1 MINCVSILVVFLLE
15 KKVDVDDTADEV
27 ERSQNN
33 SKDEMSQ
40 EVHLIQAPHRCERVV
55 LVLLELT
62 RFAQVLFQKCIL
74 CILHSVDKHI
84 RVDTVHSNQKIS
96 GVK

>member
-1 MINCVSILVVFLLE
+1 MTNCGSILVVFLLE
-15 KKVDVDDTADEV
+15 EKVDVDNTADEV

-33 SKDEMSQ
+33 SKEEMPQ
-40 EVHLIQAPHRCERVV
+40 EGDFAQAPHVCKRVV
-55 LVLLELT
+55 EVLLELT

-84 RVDTVHSNQKIS
+84 RVDTLYSNQKIS